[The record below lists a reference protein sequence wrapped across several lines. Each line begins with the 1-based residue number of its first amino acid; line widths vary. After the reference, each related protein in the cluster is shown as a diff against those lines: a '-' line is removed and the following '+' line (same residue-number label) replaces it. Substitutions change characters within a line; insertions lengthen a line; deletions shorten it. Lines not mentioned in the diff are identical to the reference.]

1 MQERNELFFLFF
13 FAFLLCFI
21 ITVFFRFLMVDDKQL
36 ITDGHGDERESAR
49 QLTGEKEKKNS
60 ALKSSLSSP
69 SRDNDGED
77 DDSH

>member
-1 MQERNELFFLFF
+1 
-13 FAFLLCFI
+13 
-21 ITVFFRFLMVDDKQL
+21 MVDDKQL

-49 QLTGEKEKKNS
+49 QLTGEKEKKNL